1 MEPLLANVFENVG
14 RIVLNILAIAG
25 GFLIGNVLAL
35 ILCRV
40 LAKFVLKARLPIW
53 VEGIARVLGG
63 VIVAI
68 LVALLVFGDGGW
80 GFGGSGGGRPGGPG
94 GTSIQQKGETT
105 TDPKDK
111 PPIDQKPKVDPLP
124 SDETI
129 KVTIMRG
136 SAFPKTFR
144 FEGYTEAVDLETAKN
159 MLRERIQSGK
169 GKLKSVTFLLYANST
184 APDGTVVEELKRFVI
199 SLDLDVTLSNI
210 AQDL

>member
-40 LAKFVLKARLPIW
+40 LAKFALKSRFPVW
-53 VEGIARVLGG
+53 VEAIARIAGG
-63 VIVAI
+63 IIVAI

-94 GTSIQQKGETT
+94 GSSAQQQGDNTD
-105 TDPKDK
+105 DPKEK
-111 PPIDQKPKVDPLP
+111 PKTDQKPKIDPLP
-124 SDETI
+124 SDDTI
-129 KVTIMRG
+129 KITIMRG

-159 MLRERIQSGK
+159 MLRQRIQSGK

-184 APDGTVVEELKRFVI
+184 APDGTVVEELKRFVT
-199 SLDLDVTLSNI
+199 SLDLDVTLSNV